1 MVAFE
6 SFLNHFLALLPPP
19 SSFPPSCTQSSFIT
33 KRTPPSFLSGKS
45 PWGFFLANCEYQ
57 GVTLPTQ
64 TKKKKGQTKT
74 FYFVQRFPGLG
85 LNTCNLTITKTK
97 KKQPKKKSRA
107 GVSKNCFRIRNTDPL
122 PLHFARRLSGDHP
135 ILFAG
140 SLPVLPPPYTPSLAS
155 TAFLSLGG
163 PHPRNKKD
171 CTRPFGCGQGV
182 VAGVKAISQE
192 KKAVT

>member
-64 TKKKKGQTKT
+64 TKKKKARQDLLFCTALPWTWPKH
-74 FYFVQRFPGLG
+74 VQSHY
-85 LNTCNLTITKTK
+85 NKNK
-97 KKQPKKKSRA
+97 KKTTQKKSRA

>member
-1 MVAFE
+1 MHSIFFYHQANAPVIPVREVALGI
-6 SFLNHFLALLPPP
+6 FLGELRISGGDPPHP
-19 SSFPPSCTQSSFIT
+19 DEEK
-33 KRTPPSFLSGKS
+33 KRPD
-45 PWGFFLANCEYQ
+45 
-57 GVTLPTQ
+57 
-64 TKKKKGQTKT
+64 KT

-97 KKQPKKKSRA
+97 KKTTQKKSRA

-192 KKAVT
+192 KKL